1 MGVKN
6 KRASPKRSKNM
17 KNEQVEVRKIRDS
30 YLEKEPTKLDELKAL
45 NKKIIRPVKTFAY
58 VFGSVGS
65 LILGTGMCLAMK
77 VIGAGLSFGMPLGII
92 VGLIGILVVSTNYSI
107 YSKRIRSRRRKHA
120 DEIITL
126 SNELLNAN

>member
-1 MGVKN
+1 
-6 KRASPKRSKNM
+6 M
-17 KNEQVEVRKIRDS
+17 KNNETTIRKIRDS

-45 NKKIIRPVKTFAY
+45 NKKIIRPAKVFAY

-65 LILGTGMCLAMK
+65 LIIGTGMCLAMK

-92 VGLIGILVVSTNYSI
+92 VGLIGILLVSVNYSI
-107 YSKRIRSRRRKHA
+107 YSKKILSRRRKHA

>member
-1 MGVKN
+1 
-6 KRASPKRSKNM
+6 M

-30 YLEKEPTKLDELKAL
+30 YLEKKPTKLDELKAL